1 MEKIAEKLKEILIE
15 NGAVVVGYGDVS
27 DIVAGDLKT
36 GISVL
41 RPMPPEMIVGI
52 EKDVTEEYRQ
62 WYIDTNNI
70 LDKAIKAGAE
80 YLRSEGYE
88 VKEYTTDK
96 VVRDA
101 NNCTELPLKSLAIRA
116 GLGWIGKS
124 CILVTPQYGGA
135 LRLSGMITNAPLPVA
150 EPMFQSQCG
159 DCTKCMEICPY
170 DAIKGTTWEKGMERE
185 EIVDQAACASGAL
198 KRCREVLGVDMTIC
212 GKCFVFCPY
221 TRKYIEG

>member
-1 MEKIAEKLKEILIE
+1 MEKIAQKLREILME
-15 NGAVVVGYGDVS
+15 NGAVEVGYGDVS
-27 DIVAGDLKT
+27 DIVEGSLKT

-41 RPMPPEMIVGI
+41 RPMPPEMVVGI
-52 EKDVTEEYRQ
+52 EKDVTAEYRQ

-80 YLRSEGYE
+80 YLRSLGYE

-96 VVRDA
+96 VVRDE

-135 LRLSGMITNAPLPVA
+135 LRLSGMITDAPLPVA
-150 EPMFQSQCG
+150 EPIFESRCG

-185 EIVDQAACASGAL
+185 KVVDQAACAAGAL